1 MISKLI
7 KGLIVEHLVQVVA
20 NEEARLNALR
30 DLQLLDTPPS
40 ESYDRLTRLASR
52 LLAAPVS
59 TISLTDGDR
68 QWFKSK
74 VGVDLEEIPRE
85 QAPCSYAI
93 EGGGIFVVP
102 DLTADPRFIGSPLAE
117 AGIRFYAGAPLFT
130 RQGHGLGT
138 ICVVDSEPRNLREG
152 EEEVLLDL
160 AGMVM
165 SQIELQNMVGRIDAV
180 TGHANQF
187 QMFEDLEAM
196 ARTRADTPVTAL
208 AVDVLSAT
216 RTTYTTRVLGSECMA
231 DLMKTA
237 IRRMQDCAGNRGKVY
252 HVDQTRCAIL
262 IEDGLLGGYEMADRI
277 AEALGKPILC
287 SGVPVHPD
295 PVVGTYDFVAGEVS
309 PRDVF
314 RRLSNAGDDAQQA
327 ISGKARYNPA
337 SDQRNS
343 RGFALL
349 NDFARALEEPGQLS
363 LAYQPRIDLLTGDRA
378 GVEALLRWTH
388 PELGS
393 ISPGEFVPLVEQ
405 TALARS
411 MTEWVIA
418 EAVKQSRTWQAAG
431 LVLPISINASAL
443 NLDEADFAARL
454 LAAAAAGR
462 IEPRHL
468 EIEFTESAVAR
479 DPDRVIEQL
488 TALRDAGIG
497 IAIDDFGTGYCNLA
511 YLQKLPV
518 SVLKIDQSFVR
529 SLVTS
534 AKDQMLVRTMI
545 AMGHDLGYGIVAEGI
560 ETREAYDMLT
570 GWGCN
575 EGQGYFMSRPVSPRQ
590 IMETAGHR
598 SVLTA

>member
-1 MISKLI
+1 M
-7 KGLIVEHLVQVVA
+7 EHLVQAVA

-40 ESYDRLTRLASR
+40 ESFDRLTRLASR

-74 VGVDLEEIPRE
+74 VGVDLTEIPRE

-102 DLTADPRFIGSPLAE
+102 DLTTDPRFIGSPLAE

-138 ICVVDSEPRNLREG
+138 LCVVDSEPRELREG

-165 SQIELQNMVGRIDAV
+165 SQIELQNMVGRIDAA

-187 QMFEDLEAM
+187 QMFEDLEA
-196 ARTRADTPVTAL
+196 AGRTRAGAPMTAL
-208 AVDVLSAT
+208 AIDVLSAT
-216 RTTYTTRVLGSECMA
+216 RTTFASRALGSEYVAGVMQV
-231 DLMKTA
+231 A
-237 IRRMQDCAGNRGKVY
+237 IGRLQSCAGNRARVY

-262 IEDGLLGGYEMADRI
+262 IEDGLLDSYEIADQVVQ
-277 AEALGKPILC
+277 ALAKPILY
-287 SGVPVHPD
+287 SGVPVRPD
-295 PVVGTYDFVAGEVS
+295 PVVGTYDFVAGEVT

-314 RRLSNAGDDAQQA
+314 RRLSNAGDDALQA
-327 ISGKARYNPA
+327 VSGRARYNPA

-349 NDFARALEEPGQLS
+349 NDFARALEEPGQLT
-363 LAYQPRIDLLTGDRA
+363 LAYQPRINLRTGARA

-388 PELGS
+388 PELGN

-405 TALARS
+405 TALART

-418 EAVKQSRTWQAAG
+418 AAVEQSRVWQGAG

-443 NLDEADFAARL
+443 NLDEADFADRL
-454 LAAAAAGR
+454 LAAAAMGR

-488 TALRDAGIG
+488 TALKQAGIG
-497 IAIDDFGTGYCNLA
+497 IAVDDFGTGYCNLA

-529 SLVTS
+529 NLVTS
-534 AKDQMLVRTMI
+534 PKDQMLVRTMI

-560 ETREAYDMLT
+560 ETRDAYDLLT

-575 EGQGYFMSRPVSPRQ
+575 EGQGYFMSRPVSPTQ
-590 IMETAGHR
+590 IMKTDDFQSRLIA
-598 SVLTA
+598 